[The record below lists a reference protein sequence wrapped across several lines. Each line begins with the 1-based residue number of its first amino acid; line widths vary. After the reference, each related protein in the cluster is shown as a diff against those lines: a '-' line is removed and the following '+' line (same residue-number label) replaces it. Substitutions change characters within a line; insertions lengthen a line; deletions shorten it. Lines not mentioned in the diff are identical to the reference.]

1 MADPKLIAPLSSL
14 LGPLP
19 GVKEKQL
26 LFRTHTKETLISTEA
41 AHSFIVSSFGGE
53 ICFSTEAP
61 HSSPGHRNPYHNT
74 PRTGFSPAGNT
85 VSPNS
90 CRRLISIVVVIAV
103 RGTS

>member
-1 MADPKLIAPLSSL
+1 MADPKQIATLSYL

-26 LFRTHTKETLISTEA
+26 LFRTQYQKNRHFDRSCSQFHREQRS
-41 AHSFIVSSFGGE
+41 GE

-61 HSSPGHRNPYHNT
+61 QSSPVHRNPYHNT